1 MDLRVDPN
9 GLRADANAL
18 DASAHRSAPA
28 AACQAAAGDSV
39 STHLATALS
48 AWAQSL
54 HLLHDHA
61 GQQRAAGGMAVAG
74 TATDLSGADDTN
86 AVAIVGILDGTAPTG
101 GGAPAAPSAGGIPVV
116 PAPSLPTIPTLA
128 APMPMAPEQVAAQ
141 VHSGPGSQSLRTFA
155 AHIRTTLA
163 ASVLNAADEVRRIG
177 TSVAQNWVDGQQRAV
192 PNIAGHA
199 DWLESSLHPQVLEL
213 ASAADAAATHTEALI
228 QNTPHPE
235 EFSDLRQRLNV
246 ALANY
251 NASGGANAAQVEA
264 LSNEL
269 TKKRAAAMSAFQD
282 FSTAAPPTI
291 GGAARPPQPAPPI
304 VHSPS
309 GSFETLNPPAS
320 LKRGGEHEGPAEG
333 RGQHG
338 GGDDDAKGPTSADHP
353 PVGAASAATNP
364 PAGAPLAS
372 AADPNAASTLANV
385 VGMIMGAGTGAV
397 GQVTHG
403 LGGASPLSALSS
415 LSSLP
420 GMGSGMPHMGT
431 PEIPETGGGS
441 GSPSDDAGSDFG
453 SGGTSPAGGAGDG
466 GGGGGAP
473 MSSSS
478 PAVGPSVGSSL
489 TVGSPAT
496 GAPGAGPGGVG
507 GMGMM
512 PPMMGGM
519 GGKND
524 EGRKSEERRRVVER
538 PVPNTEP
545 VFGEVRRE
553 TRRRRDPD
561 KKT

>member
-1 MDLRVDPN
+1 MDLRVDPG
-9 GLRADANAL
+9 GLRADAGAL
-18 DASAHRSAPA
+18 EASAHQSATA

-61 GQQRAAGGMAVAG
+61 GQQRAAGGMAING
-74 TATDLSGADDTN
+74 TATDLATADDTN
-86 AVAIVGILDGTAPTG
+86 AAAIGAILDGSAPTA
-101 GGAPAAPSAGGIPVV
+101 GGAPAAPSAGGLPEVPV
-116 PAPSLPTIPTLA
+116 PSLPAIPTLA
-128 APMPMAPEQVAAQ
+128 PPLPMAPEQVAAQ
-141 VHSGPGSQSLRTFA
+141 VHSGPGPQSLRNFA
-155 AHIRTTLA
+155 AHIRATLA
-163 ASVLNAADEVRRIG
+163 SSVMNTAAQVRNTG
-177 TSVAQNWVDGQQRAV
+177 TSVAQHWTDGQQQAAT
-192 PNIAGHA
+192 NIASHA
-199 DWLESSLHPQVLEL
+199 DWLESSLHPQVLAL
-213 ASAADAAATHTEALI
+213 ASAADAAATHTDTLI
-228 QNTPHPE
+228 QNTPHPQ
-235 EFSDLRQRLNV
+235 EFTDLRQRLNV

-269 TKKRAAAMSAFQD
+269 TNKRTAAMSAFQN

-291 GGAARPPQPAPPI
+291 GGAAQPPKPAPPI

-309 GSFETLNPPAS
+309 GPFHTLDPHAPA
-320 LKRGGEHEGPAEG
+320 KPGAEHEGPADG
-333 RGQHG
+333 RGHRGEG
-338 GGDDDAKGPTSADHP
+338 GEDGADGPISPDH
-353 PVGAASAATNP
+353 P
-364 PAGAPLAS
+364 PAGAATTSTNPTPAAPLANP
-372 AADPNAASTLANV
+372 ADPNSASMLANV
-385 VGMIMGAGTGAV
+385 AGMMMGAGTGAV

-420 GMGSGMPHMGT
+420 GMGGMPHMST
-431 PEIPETGGGS
+431 PEMPDTGSGS
-441 GSPSDDAGSDFG
+441 GSPSDNAVSDFG
-453 SGGTSPAGGAGDG
+453 SGGTSPAGGGDG

-478 PAVGPSVGSSL
+478 PAVGPPVGSSL
-489 TVGSPAT
+489 AVGSPAT
-496 GAPGAGPGGVG
+496 GAPTGAGPSGG

-519 GGKND
+519 GAKND
-524 EGRKSEERRRVVER
+524 EGRKSEDRRRVVER
-538 PVPNTEP
+538 PMPNTEA